1 MNDGQSS
8 IHERVPTA
16 PTPSRA
22 RVGIPAVVQ
31 FVDFEFDFERDQL
44 RRNGS
49 PIPLSPKPSALL
61 RYFLANPQRLISR
74 AELMESLWADVVVT
88 NDSLVQCV
96 GDLRSRLSD
105 QGARLI
111 TTLPRRGY
119 MFEADVRP
127 VGPSE
132 AGHFAPTTG
141 TPVAAPTVPAASP
154 TRHGKRGLAAAVAL
168 AAFVIAGAA
177 LYVGSAS
184 PPAPLR
190 IDEEIARRNSIVL
203 IPFQDIGTL
212 PAPANIRNGL
222 VDEIAAQLSE
232 RQSTMVIRSESAAGA
247 RYAMSGRI
255 AARDGGVAIDTQVKT
270 IPEGN
275 IVWSEHFEYADANDP
290 ALNVDVALRAVSSLR
305 LRQSEMHKAR
315 VSRPG
320 YQFDPVDLALSGWED
335 IDRRQSME
343 DVKRGRERFEAAL
356 RADPNSVVALTGLG
370 AALMSERFGH
380 SGEAPPE
387 DVAASERVAGRALAI
402 APNNTV
408 ALINWANVLLFRGQ
422 PDVALPVYEK
432 AMLRSPSNPN
442 ARLRYATALQLNGRA
457 AEMQPHIDS
466 AMRIGYRDSR
476 IMASAYFVASNA
488 AFTLEDDEK
497 AYALARRSLAERPN
511 FGLSYA
517 SLASIDALH
526 GRQADAER
534 NMAEHRKL
542 MPHNTIERY
551 VTNNPAGA
559 DAYLASR
566 NRFVAGLRAAG
577 LPER

>member
-1 MNDGQSS
+1 MNEGQST
-8 IHERVPTA
+8 IDERVPIA

-105 QGARLI
+105 QGAKLI

-132 AGHFAPTTG
+132 PGHLAPTTG
-141 TPVAAPTVPAASP
+141 TPMAPPTVPAASP

-168 AAFVIAGAA
+168 AAFAIAGGA
-177 LYVGSAS
+177 LYVESR
-184 PPAPLR
+184 PAPLR
-190 IDEEIARRNSIVL
+190 IDEEIARRHSIVL
-203 IPFQDIGTL
+203 MPFQDVGTL

-222 VDEIAAQLSE
+222 VEEIAAHLSE
-232 RQSTMVIRSESAAGA
+232 RQSAMVIRSTSPAGA

-255 AARDGGVAIDTQVKT
+255 AAHEGGVAIDTQVKT

-275 IVWSEHFEYADANDP
+275 IVWSEHFEYPDTNNP
-290 ALNVDVALRAVSSLR
+290 GLNVDVALRAVSSLR
-305 LRQSEMHKAR
+305 LRQLEMHKTK

-320 YQFDPVDLALSGWED
+320 YQFDPADLALSGWED

-387 DVAASERVAGRALAI
+387 DVAASERVAAHALAI

-466 AMRIGYRDSR
+466 AMRIGYLDSR
-476 IMASAYFVASNA
+476 IMASSYFVASNA

-497 AYALARRSLAERPN
+497 AYALARRSLAERPS

-551 VTNNPAGA
+551 VINNPAGA
-559 DAYLASR
+559 DSFLASR
-566 NRFVAGLRAAG
+566 NRFVAGLRKAG